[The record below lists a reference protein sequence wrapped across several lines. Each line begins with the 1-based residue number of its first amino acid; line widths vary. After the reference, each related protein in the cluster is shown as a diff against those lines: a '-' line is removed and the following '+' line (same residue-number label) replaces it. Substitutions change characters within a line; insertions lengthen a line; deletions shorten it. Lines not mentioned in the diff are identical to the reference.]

1 MKNRI
6 FSVLSILMLLAV
18 TFSFS
23 GVEKSYATSEGEL
36 RDEIDDLENK
46 KDNTNKEKEELENS
60 EQEIEEKIEE
70 NQAEQDRILSQI
82 EEIDQEVA
90 ETQKNIENTEQE
102 ISQTEI
108 EIKKLKENIKET
120 EKRIAERDELLKNRL
135 RTMQQNGGSVSYL
148 EVLLG
153 AQDFGDFLTRTNAV
167 SKIMDSDK
175 KILEEQK
182 AEKEQLEKDKA
193 EVEKKKEELVAKKD
207 ELESAKAKL
216 DRQKEEK
223 AALVAKLKEEEKEL
237 HKHKMSLQEEQE
249 ILQKQQEAYKR
260 MIEEKKEKL
269 EQLSTPPANNN
280 SGGSGTPPISSG
292 KFTVPAEAMVT
303 SEFASRWGRMHY
315 GIDVSKYG
323 KVPIVASASGMV
335 YRAYRSSS
343 YGNVVYITHS
353 MGGQQYTTLYA
364 HMRYYTVS
372 EGQYV
377 QKGQVIG
384 YMGNTGNST
393 GQHLHFELH
402 EGPWTSDKRYA
413 VNPRKYISF

>member
-23 GVEKSYATSEGEL
+23 GSEKTYATSAGDL

-46 KDNTNKEKEELENS
+46 QDSVKDEKEELESS
-60 EQEIEEKIEE
+60 ESEIEEKIEK
-70 NQAEQDRILSQI
+70 NQAKQDRILGQI

-90 ETQKNIENTEQE
+90 KTQKNIENTEEE
-102 ISQTEI
+102 ISKTEK

-120 EKRIAERDELLKNRL
+120 KKRIAKRDELLENRL
-135 RTMQQNGGSVSYL
+135 RTMQRNGGSVSYL

-207 ELESAKAKL
+207 ELESAKERL
-216 DRQKEEK
+216 DEQKQEK
-223 AALVAKLKEEEKEL
+223 SDLVAKLKQEEKEL
-237 HKHKMSLQEEQE
+237 HEHKMSLQEKQQ
-249 ILQKQQEAYKR
+249 ILQKQQEAYNR
-260 MIEEKKEKL
+260 MIEQKKDKL
-269 EQLSTPPANNN
+269 EQLSTPPSS
-280 SGGSGTPPISSG
+280 SGGNGQFIR
-292 KFTVPAEAMVT
+292 PAQGYIT
-303 SEFASRWGRMHY
+303 SEFGGRWGGMHN
-315 GIDVSKYG
+315 GMDISKYG
-323 KVPIVASASGMV
+323 KIPIKASASGMV

-402 EGPWTSDKRYA
+402 EGPWNYSKSNA